1 MLVSIN
7 QSFLHLVHVYIRTI
21 INTCGLLFCLL
32 HIYIHVYINTNY
44 QMLKFLIFHTTFA
57 MIHINLF
64 KKVYIF
70 DLFYCFLRKT
80 WLDMLFNFAR
90 PMKLWWHR
98 ENVCIN
104 MYESIW
110 NRTVGSPVEH
120 GDADSSTDRWL
131 WRSVSPG
138 SRLFFLGVCNSGRSD
153 PDGGA
158 VRLPPHPASPLVWP
172 ITMLLYHIYLL
183 ISLSQYCYF
192 TESNLI
198 SYGSPQC
205 GFLNQYRY
213 SL

>member
-1 MLVSIN
+1 MSYEVM
-7 QSFLHLVHVYIRTI
+7 VT
-21 INTCGLLFCLL
+21 
-32 HIYIHVYINTNY
+32 HI
-44 QMLKFLIFHTTFA
+44 
-57 MIHINLF
+57 
-64 KKVYIF
+64 
-70 DLFYCFLRKT
+70 
-80 WLDMLFNFAR
+80 
-90 PMKLWWHR
+90 

-158 VRLPPHPASPLVWP
+158 VRLPPHPASPLVGP
-172 ITMLLYHIYLL
+172 ITMLLYHIYLS
-183 ISLSQYCYF
+183 IFLSQYCYF

-198 SYGSPQC
+198 SYGSPQ
-205 GFLNQYRY
+205 
-213 SL
+213 